1 MADANPIRT
10 YREKRNITVAD
21 LAKQIGVKRSTVWR
35 WDQGRAPSPDMWP
48 AIIKATSITRQQLL
62 RFAMATKYAEEAA

>member
-1 MADANPIRT
+1 MADANPIRA
-10 YREKRNITVAD
+10 YREKRDLTVAD

-35 WDQGRAPSPDMWP
+35 WDKGRAPDPDLWP

-62 RFAMATKYAEEAA
+62 RFAMATKYAEAAE